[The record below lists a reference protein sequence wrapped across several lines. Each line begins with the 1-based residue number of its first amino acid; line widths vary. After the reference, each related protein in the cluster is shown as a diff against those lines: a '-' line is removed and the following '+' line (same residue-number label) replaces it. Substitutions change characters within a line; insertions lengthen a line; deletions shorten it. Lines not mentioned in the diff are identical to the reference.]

1 LFFLANL
8 EGRKMQRKMNSYNF
22 FLIFLFYFFLE
33 IFEGFFFIQNAQSG
47 VCPDQVIAHPHLVG
61 PATTGPVF
69 R

>member
-1 LFFLANL
+1 
-8 EGRKMQRKMNSYNF
+8 MNSYNF

-61 PATTGPVF
+61 PEKMKI
-69 R
+69 RYLLMHLH